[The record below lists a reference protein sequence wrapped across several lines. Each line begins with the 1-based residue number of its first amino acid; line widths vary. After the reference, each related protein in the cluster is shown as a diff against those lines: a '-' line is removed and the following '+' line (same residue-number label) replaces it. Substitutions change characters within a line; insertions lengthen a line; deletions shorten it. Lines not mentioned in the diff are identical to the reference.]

1 MTQEHRAK
9 AEPFTINIPDSEL
22 EELRRRLRAT
32 RWPHDY
38 ANADWSYGTPVA
50 WLRELVDYWLNEYDW
65 RAVEREMNAFSHY
78 RVKIDDVPIHFIR
91 EPGRGPNPIP
101 IILTH
106 GWPWT
111 FWDFH
116 KVIRPL
122 ADPASYGGDPR
133 DAFDVIVPSLPGF
146 GFSGPHSRTGINFW
160 STADLWHKLMTEVL
174 GYERFAAHGGDWGAL
189 VSGQLGHKYASSL
202 HGIHVALVAPLTLFT
217 RDRPW
222 DIMGSILTPDMP
234 ADLRTAL
241 IALDKRIAAHVT
253 VHILDPQ
260 GLSYGMHDSPVA
272 LAAWLLERRRAWSD
286 CDDVIENAFSRDF
299 LITTVMIYWLTQ
311 TFVTS
316 VRYYAEAARHQWQPV
331 HDRVPVVEAP
341 TGVTLLP
348 NDRASFPGGPPE
360 GLYNL
365 HYAAIAPRGGHFS
378 AAEAP
383 EQIVQDIRATF
394 RDLR

>member
-78 RVKIDDVPIHFIR
+78 RVKIGDVPIHFIR
-91 EPGRGPNPIP
+91 EPGCGPNPIP

-160 STADLWHKLMTEVL
+160 STAD
-174 GYERFAAHGGDWGAL
+174 
-189 VSGQLGHKYASSL
+189 
-202 HGIHVALVAPLTLFT
+202 
-217 RDRPW
+217 
-222 DIMGSILTPDMP
+222 
-234 ADLRTAL
+234 
-241 IALDKRIAAHVT
+241 
-253 VHILDPQ
+253 
-260 GLSYGMHDSPVA
+260 
-272 LAAWLLERRRAWSD
+272 
-286 CDDVIENAFSRDF
+286 
-299 LITTVMIYWLTQ
+299 
-311 TFVTS
+311 
-316 VRYYAEAARHQWQPV
+316 
-331 HDRVPVVEAP
+331 
-341 TGVTLLP
+341 
-348 NDRASFPGGPPE
+348 
-360 GLYNL
+360 
-365 HYAAIAPRGGHFS
+365 
-378 AAEAP
+378 
-383 EQIVQDIRATF
+383 
-394 RDLR
+394 